1 MCLQRDAASAAP
13 TEACRSLRKAYTMK
27 TMISSMLIYC
37 SMSIVALADSVNL
50 GRIDYGD
57 MTLYFEADG
66 NAIMRTPEWAP
77 GSPLP
82 LEPNQV
88 LAIIGDN
95 WEDNLNTYELESIQL
110 NRVIYGI
117 IKNKWYY
124 NVRFARRP
132 MNGDQSDIRAYVV
145 LLDGTLIKGVKK

>member
-1 MCLQRDAASAAP
+1 
-13 TEACRSLRKAYTMK
+13 MK
-27 TMISSMLIYC
+27 IMITSMLIYC
-37 SMSIVALADSVNL
+37 SLLLAALADSVNL
-50 GRIDYGD
+50 GRIDYAG

-66 NAIMRTPEWAP
+66 SAIMRTPEWTP

-88 LAIIGDN
+88 LAIIGNN

-110 NRVIYGI
+110 NRVIFGI

-145 LLDGTLIKGVKK
+145 LLDGTLIKGENK